1 MHEGLLR
8 GDRRLQHRDVPA
20 HRPRSDPSRQRQ
32 QQPADP
38 LCRQPWLLAQPPDDL
53 LPPRVQI
60 ADPRRRHP
68 HRRRRPPYGS
78 ADRLDVQLQPP
89 GDFLLRHL
97 LHQMQVANLGPLRH
111 SDHLRVLLAV
121 STRRPCLAP
130 SIIARRPL
138 SSECSGGPFS
148 SGHGVPFHVAATTWH
163 CRTSTG
169 SGGTHCRNPS
179 PGPRPRSC
187 SSRSAIWICR
197 YWRLSSCPGASGVTA
212 RPPATASRIRPR
224 DARQLV
230 GRSAPRSCGN
240 GRRVNALR
248 AASATLRPFG

>member
-8 GDRRLQHRDVPA
+8 GDRPLQHRDVPA

-38 LCRQPWLLAQPPDDL
+38 LCRQPRLLAQPPDDL

-68 HRRRRPPYGS
+68 HRRRRPPHGP

-111 SDHLRVLLAV
+111 PDHLRVLLAV

-138 SSECSGGPFS
+138 SFECSGGPFS
-148 SGHGVPFHVAATTWH
+148 SGHGVPFRNGYRSRVWKHELQHLADETGLTIQVSHFPPGTSKWNKIEHRLFCHITANWRGTPLTTYETVVDRIGNTRTAA
-163 CRTSTG
+163 
-169 SGGTHCRNPS
+169 
-179 PGPRPRSC
+179 
-187 SSRSAIWICR
+187 
-197 YWRLSSCPGASGVTA
+197 GASG
-212 RPPATASRIRPR
+212 PSRTRCR
-224 DARQLV
+224 
-230 GRSAPRSCGN
+230 
-240 GRRVNALR
+240 
-248 AASATLRPFG
+248 